1 VVTGDRGL
9 IIRVDSLPLGVSC
22 GGLLVTISS
31 GDMPV
36 VSFGLSGFS
45 GFSGLVFPSL
55 IAVLGSLLGSIFL
68 VVPGGVRGWEGPSA
82 DMCSYRYWLFVGRF
96 VFPQRWR
103 RRPTPLPWMG
113 GYMLVCLQARK
124 VNASRQV
131 WFFSSLGSTLIWFFG
146 VFGLIVGTSIGIVSF
161 FFFYSAP
168 GGVPGV

>member
-1 VVTGDRGL
+1 MVTGDRGL

-131 WFFSSLGSTLIWFFG
+131 WFFSSPGFHLNLVLRGFWSHRGDLHRHR
-146 VFGLIVGTSIGIVSF
+146 F